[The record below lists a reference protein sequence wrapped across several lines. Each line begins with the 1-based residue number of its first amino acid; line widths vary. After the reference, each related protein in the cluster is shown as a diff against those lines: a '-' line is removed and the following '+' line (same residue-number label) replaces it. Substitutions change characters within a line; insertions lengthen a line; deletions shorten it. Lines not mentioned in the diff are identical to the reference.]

1 VLSRLRGNPL
11 QGEFCNGP
19 ISPILAMEPQYRLE
33 RFSALLCRENF
44 DLAEACLHIAQ
55 DAYPGLDI
63 AQNLA
68 RIDALAAT
76 VRRRVAV
83 DAFAAQKL
91 VVLNRHLFDEL
102 GFRGNTDDYHDP
114 RNSYL
119 NQVLERRTGIPI
131 TLSILYMEV
140 GRRLGLR
147 LQGVSFPGHFLV
159 TLRVSGGQLVLDP
172 FRSGEAQ
179 SESKLRARLARV
191 LPQREAD
198 ALPLPSFLQ
207 AATPRQILARLL
219 RNLKG
224 IYLQSEEAQ
233 NTLEVMQRMVLVAP
247 HAAEEVRDRGLAY
260 YKLDCFRA
268 ALADL
273 QDYLERRPD
282 APDADEIRGKAAAL
296 RLVCARLN

>member
-1 VLSRLRGNPL
+1 M
-11 QGEFCNGP
+11 Q
-19 ISPILAMEPQYRLE
+19 AHHRLE
-33 RFSALLCRENF
+33 RFSELLCQEDF
-44 DLAEACLHIAQ
+44 GLAEACLLIAQ
-55 DAYPGLDI
+55 DAYPDLDI
-63 AQNLA
+63 AHYLT

-76 VRRRVAV
+76 VRSRVAG
-83 DAFAAQKL
+83 DAFAEQK
-91 VVLNRHLFDEL
+91 VVALNRHLFAEL
-102 GFRGNTDDYHDP
+102 GFRGNALDYYDP

-131 TLSILYMEV
+131 TLSILYLEI

-159 TLRVSGGQLVLDP
+159 KLRVSGGQLVLDP
-172 FRSGEAQ
+172 FCGGEAQ
-179 SESKLRARLARV
+179 SETELRARLAQV

-198 ALPLPSFLQ
+198 TLPLAQFLQ
-207 AATPRQILARLL
+207 AATSRQILARLL

-233 NTLEVMQRMVLVAP
+233 NMLEVMQRMVMVAP

-260 YKLDCFRA
+260 YRLDCFRA

-273 QDYLERRPD
+273 QDYLQRRPD
-282 APDADEIRGKAAAL
+282 APDAEAIRVKADAL
-296 RLVCARLN
+296 RLVCGRLN

>member
-1 VLSRLRGNPL
+1 MHGMKT
-11 QGEFCNGP
+11 QC
-19 ISPILAMEPQYRLE
+19 RLE

-44 DLAEACLHIAQ
+44 DLAEACLLIAQ
-55 DAYPGLDI
+55 DAYPDLDV
-63 AQNLA
+63 AHYLA
-68 RIDALAAT
+68 RIDTLAAT
-76 VRRRVAV
+76 VRRRLAV
-83 DAFAAQKL
+83 DAFAEQKL
-91 VVLNRHLFDEL
+91 AALNRHLFGEL
-102 GFRGNTDDYHDP
+102 GFCENAGDYYDP

-131 TLSILYMEV
+131 TLSILYMEI

-159 TLRVSGGQLVLDP
+159 KLRVRAGQLVLDSC
-172 FRSGEAQ
+172 RGGEAQ
-179 SESKLRARLARV
+179 SQSELRARLARV

-198 ALPLPSFLQ
+198 TLPLAPFLQ
-207 AATPRQILARLL
+207 AATTRQILARLL

-233 NTLEVMQRMVLVAP
+233 NTLEVMQRMVMVAP
-247 HAAEEVRDRGLAY
+247 HAAAEVRDRGLAY

-273 QDYLERRPD
+273 QDYLERCPD
-282 APDADEIRGKAAAL
+282 APDAGEISGKAAAL
-296 RLVCARLN
+296 RLACARLN

>member
-1 VLSRLRGNPL
+1 
-11 QGEFCNGP
+11 
-19 ISPILAMEPQYRLE
+19 MEYRLDQ
-33 RFSALLCRENF
+33 FSALLCRENF
-44 DLAEACLHIAQ
+44 SLAEACLLIAQ
-55 DAYPGLDI
+55 DAYPDLDVVHY
-63 AQNLA
+63 LA

-76 VRRRVAV
+76 VKSRLSS
-83 DAFAAQKL
+83 DAFAEQK
-91 VVLNRHLFDEL
+91 VMVLNRYLFNEL
-102 GFRGNTDDYHDP
+102 GFCGNAGNYYDP

-147 LQGVSFPGHFLV
+147 LHGVSFPGHFLV
-159 TLRVSGGQLVLDP
+159 KLRVSGGQLVLDP
-172 FRSGEAQ
+172 YCCGETL
-179 SESKLRARLARV
+179 SEADLRARLARV

-198 ALPLPSFLQ
+198 TLQLSQLLQ

-224 IYLQSEEAQ
+224 IYLQSEAAQ
-233 NTLEVMQRMVLVAP
+233 NALEVMQRMVMVAP

-273 QDYLERRPD
+273 QDYLQRRPD

-296 RLVCARLN
+296 RQVCARLN

>member
-1 VLSRLRGNPL
+1 
-11 QGEFCNGP
+11 
-19 ISPILAMEPQYRLE
+19 MESQYRLE
-33 RFSALLCRENF
+33 RFSALLCREDF
-44 DLAEACLHIAQ
+44 DLAEACLLIAQ
-55 DAYPGLDI
+55 DAYPDLDI
-63 AQNLA
+63 AHYLA

-76 VRRRVAV
+76 VKRRLSS
-83 DAFAAQKL
+83 DAFPEQKI
-91 VVLNRHLFDEL
+91 VVLNRYLFNEL
-102 GFRGNTDDYHDP
+102 GFCGNADDYYDP

-119 NQVLERRTGIPI
+119 NEVLERRTGIPI
-131 TLSILYMEV
+131 TLSILYMEI

-159 TLRVSGGQLVLDP
+159 KLRVTGGQLVLDP
-172 FRSGEAQ
+172 FCRGEAQ
-179 SESKLRARLARV
+179 SQSVLRARLARV

-198 ALPLPSFLQ
+198 TLPLSQFLP
-207 AATPRQILARLL
+207 ATSARQILARLL

-233 NTLEVMQRMVLVAP
+233 NTLGVMQRMVMVAP

-273 QDYLERRPD
+273 QDYLDRRPD

>member
-1 VLSRLRGNPL
+1 
-11 QGEFCNGP
+11 
-19 ISPILAMEPQYRLE
+19 MEAQTGLE
-33 RFSALLCRENF
+33 GFSALLCRENF
-44 DLAEACLHIAQ
+44 GLAEACLLIAQ
-55 DAYPGLDI
+55 DAYPDLDVSHY
-63 AQNLA
+63 LE

-76 VRRRVAV
+76 VKRRVAG
-83 DAFAAQKL
+83 DAFAQQK
-91 VVLNRHLFDEL
+91 VVALNRHLFDEL
-102 GFRGNTDDYHDP
+102 GFRGDALDYYDP

-119 NQVLERRTGIPI
+119 NAVLERRAGIPI

-159 TLRVSGGQLVLDP
+159 KLPVSGGQLVLDP
-172 FRSGEAQ
+172 FCGGAAQ
-179 SESKLRARLARV
+179 SESDLRARLARV
-191 LPQREAD
+191 LPERKAD
-198 ALPLPSFLQ
+198 ELPLSQFLH

-233 NTLEVMQRMVLVAP
+233 NMLKVTQRMVMVAP

-260 YKLDCFRA
+260 SKLDCFRA

-273 QDYLERRPD
+273 EDYLQRRPD
-282 APDADEIRGKAAAL
+282 APDAGEIRSKAAAL
-296 RLVCARLN
+296 KLACARLN

>member
-1 VLSRLRGNPL
+1 
-11 QGEFCNGP
+11 
-19 ISPILAMEPQYRLE
+19 MEPQYRLE
-33 RFSALLCRENF
+33 RFSALLCRDNL
-44 DLAEACLHIAQ
+44 DLAEACLQIAQ
-55 DAYPGLDI
+55 DAYPELDI
-63 AQNLA
+63 AQYLA

-76 VRRRVAV
+76 VRRRLAI

-91 VVLNRHLFDEL
+91 VALNRHLFDEL
-102 GFRGNTDDYHDP
+102 GYCGNTDDYYDP

-131 TLSILYMEV
+131 TLSIVYMEV

-159 TLRVSGGQLVLDP
+159 MLRVSGGQLVLDP
-172 FRSGEAQ
+172 FCAGEAQ
-179 SESKLRARLARV
+179 SESMLRARLARV
-191 LPQREAD
+191 LPKREAD
-198 ALPLPSFLQ
+198 ALPLSEFLQ
-207 AATPRQILARLL
+207 PATPRQILARLL

-233 NTLEVMQRMVLVAP
+233 NTLEVMQRMVMVAP
-247 HAAEEVRDRGLAY
+247 HAAEEVRDRGLVY

-282 APDADEIRGKAAAL
+282 APDAGEIRGKAAAL

>member
-1 VLSRLRGNPL
+1 
-11 QGEFCNGP
+11 
-19 ISPILAMEPQYRLE
+19 MEYRLDQ
-33 RFSALLCRENF
+33 FSALLCRENF
-44 DLAEACLHIAQ
+44 SLAEACLLIAQ
-55 DAYPGLDI
+55 DAYPDLDI
-63 AQNLA
+63 AHYLE
-68 RIDALAAT
+68 RINALAAT
-76 VRRRVAV
+76 VKSRIPI
-83 DAFAAQKL
+83 DAFAEQKV
-91 VVLNRHLFDEL
+91 VVLNRYLFSEL
-102 GFRGNTDDYHDP
+102 GFAGNALDYYDP

-131 TLSILYMEV
+131 TLAILYMEI
-140 GRRLGLR
+140 GQRLGLR

-159 TLRVSGGQLVLDP
+159 KLRVTGGQLVIDP
-172 FRSGEAQ
+172 FCGGEAQ
-179 SESKLRARLARV
+179 SESDLRARLAQV

-198 ALPLPSFLQ
+198 TLPLPQFLE
-207 AATPRQILARLL
+207 AATSRQILARVL

-233 NTLEVMQRMVLVAP
+233 NTLKVMQRMVMVAP

-273 QDYLERRPD
+273 EDYLDRRRD
-282 APDADEIRGKAAAL
+282 APDADEIKDKTAAL

>member
-1 VLSRLRGNPL
+1 M
-11 QGEFCNGP
+11 Q
-19 ISPILAMEPQYRLE
+19 PQYRLE
-33 RFSALLCRENF
+33 RFSELLCREDF
-44 DLAEACLHIAQ
+44 DLAEACLLIAQ
-55 DAYPGLDI
+55 DAYPDLDV
-63 AQNLA
+63 AHYLA

-76 VRRRVAV
+76 VRGRVAD
-83 DAFAAQKL
+83 DAFAQQKL
-91 VVLNRHLFDEL
+91 AALNRHLFNEL
-102 GFRGNTDDYHDP
+102 GFGGNAGDYYDP

-131 TLSILYMEV
+131 TLSILYMEI

-159 TLRVSGGQLVLDP
+159 ELRVSGGQLVLDP
-172 FRSGEAQ
+172 FCGGEAQ
-179 SESKLRARLARV
+179 SEADLRARLALV
-191 LPQREAD
+191 LPQREVD
-198 ALPLPSFLQ
+198 TLRLSQFLQ

-224 IYLQSEEAQ
+224 IYLRLEEAQ
-233 NTLEVMQRMVLVAP
+233 NTLEVMQRMVMVAP

-260 YKLDCFRA
+260 YRLDCFRA

-282 APDADEIRGKAAAL
+282 AADADEIRGKAAAL
-296 RLVCARLN
+296 TLVCARLN

>member
-1 VLSRLRGNPL
+1 MNVD
-11 QGEFCNGP
+11 
-19 ISPILAMEPQYRLE
+19 LE
-33 RFSALLCRENF
+33 RFAELVSQDQF
-44 DLAEACLHIAQ
+44 DLAQASLLLAQ
-55 DAYPGLDI
+55 DVYPDIDVSAYLERLDDI
-63 AQNLA
+63 A
-68 RIDALAAT
+68 AAVKRT
-76 VRRRVAV
+76 VAS
-83 DAFAAQKL
+83 DAFAEQKVL
-91 VVLNRHLFDEL
+91 ALNRHLFYEMR
-102 GFRGNTDDYHDP
+102 FSGNIDDYYDP

-119 NQVLERRTGIPI
+119 NEVIERRTGIPI
-131 TLSILYMEV
+131 TLSILYMEI

-159 TLRVSGGQLVLDP
+159 KLRVTGGQLVLDP
-172 FRSGEAQ
+172 FCGGEAQ
-179 SESKLRARLARV
+179 SESELRARLARV

-198 ALPLPSFLQ
+198 TLPLSQILQ

-233 NTLEVMQRMVLVAP
+233 NALGVMQRMVMVAP

-282 APDADEIRGKAAAL
+282 APDADEIRGKAAVL